1 MLARKQA
8 IFFFFYI
15 RDLLCVIIHII
26 LDSCLH
32 IENDLTTGHEECAH
46 IAWGLCAILNVIQPL
61 VTKNKLHVVGDWF
74 LKVAGSWW
82 MKSITKTVLQQ
93 ILLGSDLGSISYK
106 EDVNLSDKLHAN
118 Y

>member
-8 IFFFFYI
+8 IFFFLYI

-46 IAWGLCAILNVIQPL
+46 IA
-61 VTKNKLHVVGDWF
+61 
-74 LKVAGSWW
+74 
-82 MKSITKTVLQQ
+82 
-93 ILLGSDLGSISYK
+93 
-106 EDVNLSDKLHAN
+106 
-118 Y
+118 

>member
-8 IFFFFYI
+8 IFFFYI
-15 RDLLCVIIHII
+15 RDLLCVIIHIL

-74 LKVAGSWW
+74 LKVAGSRW

-93 ILLGSDLGSISYK
+93 ILLGSDLGAISYM
-106 EDVNLSDKLHAN
+106 EDVNLSEN
-118 Y
+118 TR